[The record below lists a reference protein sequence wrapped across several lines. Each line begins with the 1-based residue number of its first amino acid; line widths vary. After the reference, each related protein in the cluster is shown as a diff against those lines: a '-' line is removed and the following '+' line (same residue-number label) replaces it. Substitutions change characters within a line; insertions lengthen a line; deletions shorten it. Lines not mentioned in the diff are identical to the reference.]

1 MADLKRRFAR
11 ADEIGM
17 PDLWEEAR
25 NRSTSPRPIPAE
37 TGATTARRI
46 VAALTAI
53 AVFTGAAVFAW
64 RTFNSGSTSV
74 KEPEPTIAPAP
85 GPFEDVP
92 AGWTEF
98 PAPPEVRSGAATAWT
113 GTELITW
120 GGYLYSGF
128 SDEVSDD
135 DGFAFDAATRT
146 WRILPPWPLSSRS
159 FPASAW
165 TGSELLVWGGWDLG
179 QNFFDDGAAYD
190 PATDTWRALPPA
202 PIDGRMPFSVWTGR
216 ELVVWGSRWRDAR
229 RVDGAAYD
237 PATNAWRPIAA
248 APIELTD
255 ATAVWTGEEMIVF
268 GAALHGGNFA
278 ESETAIGEA
287 YDPDADTWRRI
298 VDSELSP
305 QASTAAWNGRE
316 MIAWDYLN
324 GSAAFDPGSD
334 SWRRL
339 PDVPLDESECTPQSA
354 ASIVGFVFGD
364 NCGLMALFDPTED
377 AWRDVSRDP
386 FVAWGFELV
395 TADPVVLLLGH
406 DIETGEAR
414 MLAYRPSADEASPA
428 GDPAPTREPTPFVP
442 EVTVEGDLARV
453 DVTFP
458 DGSAATLVYPARLE
472 LASGGIQPDVSYVW
486 IDDPPP
492 RYPIVFLHGPP
503 GVEAGYVEGEPG
515 TTFPLPG
522 GGDATVWA
530 ASGSQFTRHRDIDWW
545 LAYRTPSWTILVSL
559 EQETDAAEL
568 AGSLAVAEKE
578 NEDGFPSVAASGPV
592 ALAEGFGES
601 EGPVLTIGDGN
612 PYPDLVSNLFDGTIF
627 LSPDGC
633 TGGPEFDPEHLDYY
647 GSNCLGEGSVFAS
660 IYGDPDFIRAVLD
673 GLRVESFTPAPS

>member
-11 ADEIGM
+11 ADEM
-17 PDLWEEAR
+17 VAPDLWEEAR
-25 NRSTSPRPIPAE
+25 RLSTSPRPLASKTASLT
-37 TGATTARRI
+37 TGRRI
-46 VAALTAI
+46 VAACTAF

-64 RTFNSGSTSV
+64 RTFHPDGTSV
-74 KEPEPTIAPAP
+74 TEPESTVAPAP
-85 GPFEDVP
+85 PGAFDDLP
-92 AGWTEF
+92 AGWTEL

-113 GTELITW
+113 GSELLVW
-120 GGYLYSGF
+120 GGYIYAGL

-165 TGSELLVWGGWDLG
+165 TGSELLVWGGWDLS

-216 ELVVWGSRWRDAR
+216 ELIVWGSRWRDAR

-255 ATAVWTGEEMIVF
+255 ATAVWTGEEMIVL

-334 SWRRL
+334 SWRPL
-339 PDVPLDESECTPQSA
+339 PDVPLHESECTPQST
-354 ASIVGFVFGD
+354 ASTGGFVFGD
-364 NCGLMALFDPTED
+364 YCALMALFDPAED
-377 AWRDVSRDP
+377 AWRDVSQDP
-386 FVAWGFELV
+386 FAGWGFELV
-395 TADPVVLLLGH
+395 TTDPVILLLGH
-406 DIETGEAR
+406 DVETGEAR
-414 MLAYRPSADEASPA
+414 MFAYRPSADETSPA
-428 GDPAPTREPTPFVP
+428 EDPAPTVEPTPFVP
-442 EVTVEGDLARV
+442 EVTVEDDLARV

-458 DGSAATLVYPARLE
+458 DGSAAMLVYPAELE

-492 RYPIVFLHGPP
+492 RHPIVFLNGPP
-503 GVEAGYVEGEPG
+503 GVEAEFVEGDPRA
-515 TTFPLPG
+515 TLPLPG
-522 GGDATVWA
+522 GAEATVWV
-530 ASGSQFTRHRDIDWW
+530 ASGSQFTRHRDIGWW
-545 LAYRTPSWTILVSL
+545 LAYRTDSWTILASL
-559 EQETDAAEL
+559 GQESDADVL
-568 AGSLAVAEKE
+568 SGSLSVAETE
-578 NEDGFPSVAASGPV
+578 TGFPFVTASGPV

-601 EGPVLTIGDGN
+601 EGPVLTIGDAN
-612 PYPDLVSNLFDGTIF
+612 PTPDLVSDLFDGTIF
-627 LSPDGC
+627 LSADGC

-673 GLRVESFTPAPS
+673 GLRVEAFTPAPS